1 MPIFQAPQGACFFL
15 YLKKNPAKQKAS
27 ARRGGDTR
35 EIGRP
40 ARRSANGFY
49 HRTVSVLPG
58 ESGVRD
64 SNLWVIIILANII
77 HLHERDNVGV
87 CKGAIPAGTALIE
100 PELTLVDDIPAMH
113 KVALVDIPEGQPIL
127 KYGQVIG
134 FAAKAIKAGEHVH
147 SHNCKMGEA
156 EKDYG
161 FCRNARPT
169 DLVPESERATF
180 RGYRRANGKV
190 GTRNYIGILTT
201 VNCSATVA
209 KAIAQHFT
217 FSGELDD
224 YPNIDGVVA
233 FTHETGCGMRSD
245 GEGYETLRRTF
256 DGYAR
261 HPNFGGILMVGLGCE
276 TMQVRRV
283 MEESGLGDTDTFQ
296 AYTIQDV
303 GGTRKAIERGIEVL
317 RGMLD
322 GVNQH
327 TRETVPASE
336 LTLAVQCGGSDA
348 FSGITANPALGAA
361 GDILIRHGGTVIY
374 SETPEIFG
382 AEHLLTQ
389 RAKTPELAQ
398 KLLDRIE
405 WWQDYTA
412 RNDFELDNN
421 PSPGN
426 KAGGLTTI
434 MEKSLGAQAKSGST
448 EMVGV
453 YLYGEEV
460 KEKGLVFMDSPGFD
474 PVSVT
479 GQVASG
485 ANVVCFTTGR
495 GSAFGFK
502 PAPSLKLAS
511 NSELYQRMQ
520 EDIDINCGGILDG
533 EKTMQECAEE
543 IFRVVLA
550 TASGEQTQSEKLG
563 YGDNEFNPW
572 KIGAVV

>member
-1 MPIFQAPQGACFFL
+1 M
-15 YLKKNPAKQKAS
+15 
-27 ARRGGDTR
+27 
-35 EIGRP
+35 
-40 ARRSANGFY
+40 
-49 HRTVSVLPG
+49 
-58 ESGVRD
+58 GVF
-64 SNLWVIIILANII
+64 ILANII

-87 CKGAIPAGTALIE
+87 CKAGLPANTALIE
-100 PELTLVDDIPAMH
+100 PALTLIDDIPAMH
-113 KVALVDIPEGQPIL
+113 KVALVDIPQGQPIY
-127 KYGQVIG
+127 KYGQTIG
-134 FAAKAIKAGEHVH
+134 FAAQAIRAGEHVH
-147 SHNCKMGEA
+147 SHNCVMGES

-161 FCRNARPT
+161 FCRHARPT
-169 DLVPESERATF
+169 EFVPEAERATF
-180 RGYRRANGKV
+180 EGFRRANGKV

-224 YPNIDGVVA
+224 YPQIDGVVA

-296 AYTIQDV
+296 AYTIQEV
-303 GGTRKAIERGIEVL
+303 GGTRRSIEKGIEAL
-317 RGMLD
+317 RAMLPN
-322 GVNQH
+322 VNSH
-327 TRETVPASE
+327 HRETVPASE
-336 LTLAVQCGGSDA
+336 LTLAVQCGGSDG

-389 RAKTPELAQ
+389 RSKTPEIAQ
-398 KLLDRIE
+398 KLLDRID

-448 EMVGV
+448 EMVDV
-453 YLYGEEV
+453 CLYGEEV
-460 KEKGLVFMDSPGFD
+460 KTKGLVFMDSPGFD

-511 NSELYQRMQ
+511 STDLYQRMQ

-533 EKTMQECAEE
+533 EYTLQECAED
-543 IFRVVLA
+543 IFRQVLA
-550 TASGEQTQSEKLG
+550 AASGEQTKSEMLG